1 MVQKVFAEKP
11 VVVLLQPFCGPL
23 YNDVT
28 TAIRS
33 LYRLQRFLLLKSGHG
48 PKEVNDVARICA
60 FDGDVG
66 GGDAAVFGW
75 GRPTRCA
82 GVAPT
87 SVSRGD
93 AVLVAGVD

>member
-66 GGDAAVFGW
+66 GGDAVVWGW
-75 GRPTRCA
+75 GGLMSAIVGERDEPRETHNFAPRRC
-82 GVAPT
+82 
-87 SVSRGD
+87 
-93 AVLVAGVD
+93 